1 MMDKIK
7 AKGAIRNFQA
17 LAALLFGAVAGS
29 FFAPFHYV
37 ADLFSHFLIQ
47 YFIGAVLL
55 CGAAFAL
62 GFPRLGL
69 ALAALGLLC
78 AVQYGLSLRQGA
90 GQGTFTPTA
99 HLHLLHMNMLVLN
112 PEVERLGTL
121 IRTENADL
129 VNIQEASVPMGN
141 YAKDHLTDIYPYQI
155 LQPRMDSYGTIIL
168 SRYPLESHIAHP
180 VTGPEFT
187 NTLHELRLRLPEGT
201 VTFLSLHTR
210 QPLGEDNYAQRNFEL
225 AFAATL
231 ARDIAA
237 ARPDE
242 PLFLAGDLNITPFSP
257 FFRALVKDAAL
268 RHATGDSILPRPTW
282 PQVFKLPLLQIPIDH
297 VLYAPKNARLE
308 GWTRVPSPGSDHIAL
323 RARFALH
330 PAASKAP

>member
-17 LAALLFGAVAGS
+17 LAALLFGAVAGA

-47 YFIGAVLL
+47 YFIGAALL
-55 CGAAFAL
+55 CGAAFAI

-69 ALAALGLLC
+69 ALAALGFLC
-78 AVQYGLSLRQGA
+78 TVQYGLSLRQGA
-90 GQGTFTPTA
+90 GQGAFTPTA
-99 HLHLLHMNMLVLN
+99 GLHVLHVNMLVLN

-141 YAKDHLTDIYPYQI
+141 YARDHLTDIYPYQV

-168 SRYPLESHIAHP
+168 SRHPIAADTAH
-180 VTGPEFT
+180 TMQGPEFT
-187 NTLHELRLRLPEGT
+187 NTLHEVRLNLPEGT

-210 QPLGEDNYAQRNFEL
+210 QPLGEDNFAQRNFEL
-225 AFAATL
+225 AYAATL

-242 PLFLAGDLNITPFSP
+242 PLIMAGDLNITPFSP
-257 FFRALVKDAAL
+257 FFRKLIADSAL
-268 RHATGDSILPRPTW
+268 RHAGGDVILPRPTW
-282 PQVFKLPLLQIPIDH
+282 PQVFKLPILQIPIDH
-297 VLYAPKNARLE
+297 LLYAPANARLDT
-308 GWTRVPSPGSDHIAL
+308 WARVPSPGSDHIAL
-323 RARFALH
+323 RGEFALR
-330 PAASKAP
+330 PATP